1 MNLELSSG
9 ATSYDNSEKNRKS
22 SIVTALK
29 VEEMS
34 IENSLSKDNG
44 SSGGDVDTNKYPA
57 EWNFSMNIP
66 ESSYHS
72 PIEIP
77 CEELGHGINRYVY
90 FVCHNLI
97 DANWVEL
104 PPATPHQINVSRRM
118 MKYLTGNLD
127 AEISSY
133 PIFPGTERN
142 YLRALIARI
151 SAGTHVAPK
160 NFYKL
165 GASSGD
171 DDEVEEED
179 EFEDED
185 ICSKFSREKENFLFT
200 FVRHIKKEGTLS

>member
-1 MNLELSSG
+1 MNLEPSSG
-9 ATSYDNSEKNRKS
+9 ATSYDTEQNRKS
-22 SIVTALK
+22 LTVTASK

-34 IENSLSKDNG
+34 IGNSSSKDNG
-44 SSGGDVDTNKYPA
+44 GSSEVDVDTNKYPA
-57 EWNFSMNIP
+57 EWNFSMKIP

-77 CEELGHGINRYVY
+77 SEELGHGINRHVY

-97 DANWVEL
+97 DGEWVEL
-104 PPATPHQINVSRRM
+104 PTVTPHQINVSRRM

-133 PIFPGTERN
+133 PRFPGVERN

-160 NFYKL
+160 NFYKV
-165 GASSGD
+165 GASSGNE
-171 DDEVEEED
+171 DEVEEEED

-185 ICSKFSREKENFLFT
+185 ICSKFSREKSFFYSLLFDT
-200 FVRHIKKEGTLS
+200 

>member
-1 MNLELSSG
+1 MNLEPSSG
-9 ATSYDNSEKNRKS
+9 ATSSAISEQNRNS
-22 SIVTALK
+22 SIGMASK

-34 IENSLSKDNG
+34 GSIENISSKDNG
-44 SSGGDVDTNKYPA
+44 SSLDDVNTNKYPA

-66 ESSYHS
+66 ESSYNS

-77 CEELGHGINRYVY
+77 SEDLGHGINRYVY
-90 FVCHNLI
+90 FVCHNLM
-97 DANWVEL
+97 DGEWVEL
-104 PPATPHQINVSRRM
+104 PPVTPHQINVSRRM
-118 MKYLTGNLD
+118 MKYLTGNLN

-171 DDEVEEED
+171 EDDFEEEED
-179 EFEDED
+179 EFEDEN
-185 ICSKFSREKENFLFT
+185 ICSKFFNRKERKNFLFT
-200 FVRHIKKEGTLS
+200 FIRHT